1 MKKLALVLAIVLIA
15 CMAFVACDN
24 NKSGNNANNSTEN
37 TQSTNQGGN
46 TNSTNQGGDNNSTN
60 QGGDNSTSQGGA
72 TTQHTYA
79 LYDMA
84 DNALGITTKGTV
96 ITGTLFATNDIKS
109 VGNNKVTTSGGRTAK
124 DGTMSGTTFT
134 VAVQLQKGTTT
145 GFTEKPIQF
154 TTTVANQTV
163 EIYVNCGTTD
173 KDGKLYFCNAA
184 SEISNHDV
192 PNAGITCVTLTIAT
206 PGSYAI
212 HTDNDFTMNVWG
224 IYM

>member
-15 CMAFVACDN
+15 CLAFVACDN
-24 NKSGNNANNSTEN
+24 SKKSDNNPTNSTEN
-37 TQSTNQGGN
+37 TQSTNQGGD
-46 TNSTNQGGDNNSTN
+46 T
-60 QGGDNSTSQGGA
+60 STSQGGGGA
-72 TTQHTYA
+72 AQHTYA

-96 ITGTLFATNDIKS
+96 ITGTLFATNEIKS
-109 VGNNKVTTSGGRTAK
+109 VGSNKVTTSGGRTAK

-145 GFTEKPIQF
+145 GFTEKSIQF

-173 KDGKLYFCNAA
+173 GNGTLYFCNAA
-184 SEISNHDV
+184 GDISNHAV
-192 PNAGITCVTLTIAT
+192 PNAGITCVTLTVAT

>member
-24 NKSGNNANNSTEN
+24 SKKSDNNPTNSTEN
-37 TQSTNQGGN
+37 TQSN
-46 TNSTNQGGDNNSTN
+46 GGDNSTN
-60 QGGDNSTSQGGA
+60 QGGDNSTNQGGA

-109 VGNNKVTTSGGRTAK
+109 VGSNKVTTSGGRTAH
-124 DGTMSGTTFT
+124 DGTMNGTTFT

-145 GFTEKPIQF
+145 GFAEKSIQF

-163 EIYVNCGTTD
+163 EIYVNCGSSGV
-173 KDGKLYFCNAA
+173 DGTLYFCNAA
-184 SEISNHDV
+184 GDISNHAV
-192 PNAGITCVTLTIAT
+192 PNDGLTVVTLTVAT

-212 HTDNDFTMNVWG
+212 HTNNDATMNVWG